1 MTIDNDGWE
10 SKRGKVVNGCLIR
23 GGVFNDFCAEVQ
35 QFDGTQVL
43 LPVVGF
49 IYEYFVVSSVLALK
63 RVGEACV
70 K

>member
-10 SKRGKVVNGCLIR
+10 SKRGKVANGCLVR
-23 GGVFNDFCAEVQ
+23 GGVFDDFCAEVRR
-35 QFDGTQVL
+35 FDGTQVL

-49 IYEYFVVSSVLALK
+49 IYEYFVVSSVPALK
-63 RVGEACV
+63 RVGEVCV